1 MSAVASR
8 KPQYSA
14 VNNQDDDDA
23 PLTDAEIRLLK
34 REARKRKWVRR
45 LRKCNDYAHALCK

>member
-1 MSAVASR
+1 MTSVASR

-14 VNNQDDDDA
+14 VNNHDGDDA

-45 LRKCNDYAHALCK
+45 LRKCNDYAHAICK